1 MIVVPA
7 DRNVDLYEVAAAIGV
22 DYVRLATEEELA
34 QLFPDCEVGAM
45 PPVGVLYDMP
55 VYLDVD
61 LAREVMITFPAGSH
75 EECIHMRTDDLKKLT
90 QPTIVS
96 LAREH
101 SAMALGG

>member
-22 DYVRLATEEELA
+22 DYVRLATEAELSE
-34 QLFPDCEVGAM
+34 LFPDCELGAM

-55 VYLDVD
+55 VYLDAE

-75 EECIHMRTDDLKKLT
+75 AECVHMRTDDLKKLV

-96 LAREH
+96 LARLH
-101 SAMALGG
+101 TAVTL